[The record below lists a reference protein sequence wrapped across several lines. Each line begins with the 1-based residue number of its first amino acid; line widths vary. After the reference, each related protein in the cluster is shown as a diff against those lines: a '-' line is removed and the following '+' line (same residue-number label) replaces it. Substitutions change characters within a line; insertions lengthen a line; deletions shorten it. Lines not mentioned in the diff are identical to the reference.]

1 MNKFY
6 SYLYLPHDRFIA
18 VGAYRNNPHGH
29 ARFPLDELHI
39 SLEFG
44 REILVANEYQ
54 TAGNGVLICIA
65 LLILGSKFLIGDD
78 ESKARGRK
86 QVPYIIIGTAIIM
99 SAFNIAASAGA
110 SLTF

>member
-1 MNKFY
+1 MTNTMNVM
-6 SYLYLPHDRFIA
+6 LPAAGSLTDFFTA
-18 VGAYRNNPHGH
+18 
-29 ARFPLDELHI
+29 I
-39 SLEFG
+39 S
-44 REILVANEYQ
+44 ILANEYQ

-86 QVPYIIIGTAIIM
+86 QVPYIIIGAAIIM

>member
-1 MNKFY
+1 MNETY
-6 SYLYLPHDRFIA
+6 VMLPAAGSLTDF
-18 VGAYRNNPHGH
+18 
-29 ARFPLDELHI
+29 FTTI
-39 SLEFG
+39 S
-44 REILVANEYQ
+44 ILANEYQ

-86 QVPYIIIGTAIIM
+86 QVSYIIIGTAIIM

>member
-1 MNKFY
+1 MNETY
-6 SYLYLPHDRFIA
+6 VMLPAAGSLTDFFA
-18 VGAYRNNPHGH
+18 A
-29 ARFPLDELHI
+29 I
-39 SLEFG
+39 SKLSS
-44 REILVANEYQ
+44 EYQ
-54 TAGNGVLICIA
+54 TQGNFVLIGIA

-78 ESKARGRK
+78 ETKARGRK

>member
-1 MNKFY
+1 MNETY
-6 SYLYLPHDRFIA
+6 VMLPAAGSLTDFFTA
-18 VGAYRNNPHGH
+18 
-29 ARFPLDELHI
+29 I
-39 SLEFG
+39 S
-44 REILVANEYQ
+44 ILANEYQ

-99 SAFNIAASAGA
+99 SAFNIEARAGA
-110 SLTF
+110 

>member
-1 MNKFY
+1 MMTNTMNVM
-6 SYLYLPHDRFIA
+6 LPAAGSLTDFFTAIFI
-18 VGAYRNNPHGH
+18 
-29 ARFPLDELHI
+29 L
-39 SLEFG
+39 
-44 REILVANEYQ
+44 ANEYQ

>member
-1 MNKFY
+1 MTLNETY
-6 SYLYLPHDRFIA
+6 VMLPAAGSLTDFFTA
-18 VGAYRNNPHGH
+18 
-29 ARFPLDELHI
+29 I
-39 SLEFG
+39 S
-44 REILVANEYQ
+44 ILANEYQ

>member
-1 MNKFY
+1 MNETY
-6 SYLYLPHDRFIA
+6 VMLPAAGSLTDF
-18 VGAYRNNPHGH
+18 
-29 ARFPLDELHI
+29 FTTI
-39 SLEFG
+39 S
-44 REILVANEYQ
+44 ILANEYQ

-65 LLILGSKFLIGDD
+65 LLILGSKFVIGDD

>member
-1 MNKFY
+1 MNETY
-6 SYLYLPHDRFIA
+6 VMLPAAGSLTDFFTA
-18 VGAYRNNPHGH
+18 
-29 ARFPLDELHI
+29 I
-39 SLEFG
+39 S
-44 REILVANEYQ
+44 ILANEYR

-99 SAFNIAASAGA
+99 SAFNIAVSAGA

>member
-1 MNKFY
+1 MMTNTMNVM
-6 SYLYLPHDRFIA
+6 LPAATAAGSLTAFFTA
-18 VGAYRNNPHGH
+18 
-29 ARFPLDELHI
+29 I
-39 SLEFG
+39 STL
-44 REILVANEYQ
+44 AHEYQ
-54 TAGNGVLICIA
+54 AAGNAVLIGIA

>member
-1 MNKFY
+1 MNETY
-6 SYLYLPHDRFIA
+6 VILPAAGSLTDF
-18 VGAYRNNPHGH
+18 
-29 ARFPLDELHI
+29 FTTI
-39 SLEFG
+39 S
-44 REILVANEYQ
+44 ILANEYQ

>member
-1 MNKFY
+1 MTNTMNVM
-6 SYLYLPHDRFIA
+6 LPAAGSLTDF
-18 VGAYRNNPHGH
+18 
-29 ARFPLDELHI
+29 FTTI
-39 SLEFG
+39 S
-44 REILVANEYQ
+44 ILANEYQ

>member
-1 MNKFY
+1 MNETY
-6 SYLYLPHDRFIA
+6 VMLPAAGSLTDFFTA
-18 VGAYRNNPHGH
+18 
-29 ARFPLDELHI
+29 I
-39 SLEFG
+39 S
-44 REILVANEYQ
+44 ILANEYQ

-78 ESKARGRK
+78 ESKARGRR
-86 QVPYIIIGTAIIM
+86 QVPYIIIGTAIIK

>member
-1 MNKFY
+1 VNETYVM
-6 SYLYLPHDRFIA
+6 LPAAGSLTDFFTA
-18 VGAYRNNPHGH
+18 
-29 ARFPLDELHI
+29 I
-39 SLEFG
+39 S
-44 REILVANEYQ
+44 ILANEYQ
-54 TAGNGVLICIA
+54 TSGNGVLICIA

>member
-1 MNKFY
+1 MTVNETY
-6 SYLYLPHDRFIA
+6 VMLPAAGSLTDFFTA
-18 VGAYRNNPHGH
+18 
-29 ARFPLDELHI
+29 I
-39 SLEFG
+39 S
-44 REILVANEYQ
+44 ILANEYQ
-54 TAGNGVLICIA
+54 TSGNGVLICIA

>member
-1 MNKFY
+1 MNETY
-6 SYLYLPHDRFIA
+6 VMLPAAGSLTDF
-18 VGAYRNNPHGH
+18 
-29 ARFPLDELHI
+29 FTTI
-39 SLEFG
+39 S
-44 REILVANEYQ
+44 ILANEYQ

-99 SAFNIAASAGA
+99 SAFNIAASACA

>member
-1 MNKFY
+1 MTNTMNVM
-6 SYLYLPHDRFIA
+6 LPAAGSLTDFFTAIFI
-18 VGAYRNNPHGH
+18 
-29 ARFPLDELHI
+29 L
-39 SLEFG
+39 
-44 REILVANEYQ
+44 ANEYQ

>member
-1 MNKFY
+1 MNNTMNVM
-6 SYLYLPHDRFIA
+6 LPAAGSLTDFFTA
-18 VGAYRNNPHGH
+18 
-29 ARFPLDELHI
+29 I
-39 SLEFG
+39 S
-44 REILVANEYQ
+44 ILANEYQ

>member
-1 MNKFY
+1 MTNIMNVM
-6 SYLYLPHDRFIA
+6 LPAAGSLTDFFTA
-18 VGAYRNNPHGH
+18 
-29 ARFPLDELHI
+29 I
-39 SLEFG
+39 S
-44 REILVANEYQ
+44 ILANEYQ